1 MDRTTMSP
9 GSGKMLKSDNT
20 ELDVATLL
28 EALEDAVDAIQTAS
42 EAVQAAVEGTLTAE
56 LSGSL
61 ASVSDTITRPD
72 DTAPYTGGGCGFHS
86 RRRGIGVCFGRCDW
100 RHLRNPRGAV
110 ED

>member
-72 DTAPYTGGGCGFHS
+72 DTAPYTGGGMWFPLS
-86 RRRGIGVCFGRCDW
+86 PERYW
-100 RHLRNPRGAV
+100 SLLRSVRLAAPSQS
-110 ED
+110 